1 MVALDRPGA
10 GEELLARYGFVEIER
25 IDVPFVA
32 EFADS
37 RTFARAMALTGPGY
51 KTIQNVGEVAFA
63 EAATNEAIAHIRD
76 GLPLRPRS
84 PWSATWHERPGSAET
99 GRSRGLQPSIRLGL
113 EALRRA
119 HGAAAVICGPVGWES
134 GGFPSAH
141 GPARLLPRSLAGV
154 LEPGEASDG
163 VDRGHAEAGGRD
175 RVAAVADDREQ

>member
-63 EAATNEAIAHIRD
+63 EAATK
-76 GLPLRPRS
+76 
-84 PWSATWHERPGSAET
+84 
-99 GRSRGLQPSIRLGL
+99 RGHCPHP
-113 EALRRA
+113 RRA
-119 HGAAAVICGPVGWES
+119 PAAAEIALVGYL
-134 GGFPSAH
+134 
-141 GPARLLPRSLAGV
+141 ART
-154 LEPGEASDG
+154 PGA
-163 VDRGHAEAGGRD
+163 R
-175 RVAAVADDREQ
+175 